1 MKTFTDQLHVWESTI
16 SRMMHEY
23 LRFKSYVTK
32 GQQLISNS
40 NRNNSMFRSKL
51 SLKKVTYFEES
62 IIIYFLSKRK
72 IILFN
77 IKKLTEEISSN
88 CVSAS
93 LKSSQVHAVLDIR
106 GGRDQWRLGHA
117 SALFSAWVNAAACRD
132 TRFRCQALDRGSSSR
147 EAVHVLAWLWSF
159 PHSRRV
165 WGMSGQIF

>member
-51 SLKKVTYFEES
+51 LLKKVTYFEES

-117 SALFSAWVNAAACRD
+117 SACRD

-147 EAVHVLAWLWSF
+147 EAVHVLAWLF